1 MHPCR
6 SAHRRNQ
13 TTCATCAWRHA
24 RKVSCRVVQGW
35 GGPYYAVRWAHP
47 APTPLQSLRVEIR
60 NRIDYL
66 RRRSPWWRSF
76 GWVLYQTRDGGLR
89 GVATLGT
96 LGALEVVEAFHA
108 RWPTTLRLIRAED
121 LRQEVWRCMRP
132 AVMPPTLTGR
142 GGYQALRLSIWASRS
157 VVRTLVLSSYPPE
170 FVAPM
175 PVLL

>member
-6 SAHRRNQ
+6 SAHRCNQ

-24 RKVSCRVVQGW
+24 RKVSRRVLEGW
-35 GGPYYAVRWAHP
+35 GGPYYAVRLGNP
-47 APTPLQSLRVEIR
+47 ASTPLQSLRVEIR

-66 RRRSPWWRSF
+66 RRRSPSWRAF
-76 GWVLYQTRDGGLR
+76 GWVLYQTRDGDLR

-108 RWPTTLRLIRAED
+108 HWPTTLRLILPED
-121 LRQEVWRCMRP
+121 LRQEVWRSMRP

-142 GGYQALRLSIWASRS
+142 GGYQAVRLAIGPCRSGLRTA
-157 VVRTLVLSSYPPE
+157 VLPSYPPE
-170 FVAPM
+170 FVHPM